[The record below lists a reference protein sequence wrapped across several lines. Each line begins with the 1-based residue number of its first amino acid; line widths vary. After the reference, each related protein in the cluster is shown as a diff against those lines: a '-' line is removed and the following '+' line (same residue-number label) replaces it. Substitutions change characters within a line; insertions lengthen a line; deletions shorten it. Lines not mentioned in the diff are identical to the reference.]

1 MSQNFDKS
9 SLFMEP
15 KTTQYGSHMIMSN
28 VNKPTRTKYIN
39 IDTKFRDEY
48 NYNDKSYYNVTIP
61 ERYKYNITLPETVT
75 DVKSITIKAIEIPMT
90 FFNISSNL
98 ENNFLNITRNTGPT
112 TTTTIS
118 DGSYNTLTSIV
129 TKLNSLLASTYS
141 NDITLTVDSNGNYN
155 INSVSTNTYIIDF
168 SPKDKY
174 HFKSS
179 LGWLLG
185 FRNPTYTILGGG
197 KIIAENTSQQISPA
211 PRYLYLAIDE
221 FNKGIQNSFITPVS
235 SAFLNKNIIAKII
248 MDSVTH
254 GYGTTLPANF
264 FNGLLISDTR
274 SYNGKVDLKKLCL
287 QLFNEQ
293 GMPIDLNGSEFSFTM
308 EIQHE

>member
-1 MSQNFDKS
+1 MSQNFDKN

-28 VNKPTRTKYIN
+28 VNKPVRTKYIN

-48 NYNDKSYYNVTIP
+48 NYNDKSYYNITTP
-61 ERYKYNITLPETVT
+61 ERYKYNITLPEIVT

-98 ENNFLNITRNTGPT
+98 ENNFLNITKNSGIPT
-112 TTTTIS
+112 TITIA
-118 DGSYNTLTSIV
+118 DGSYNTIYSIV
-129 TKLNSLLASTYS
+129 TKLNSLLATAFSG
-141 NDITLTVDSNGNYN
+141 DITIIIDSNGNYN
-155 INSVSTNTYIIDF
+155 INSVSTNTYIIDL

-185 FRNPTYTILGGG
+185 FRNPIYTIVGGG
-197 KIIAENTSQQISPA
+197 KIIAENTTQLISPA

-235 SAFLNKNIIAKII
+235 SAFLNKNIIARIT
-248 MDSVTH
+248 MDSITH
-254 GYGTTLPANF
+254 GYGTILPANL

-293 GMPIDLNGSEFSFTM
+293 GMPIDLNGSEFSLSM
-308 EIQHE
+308 ELQHE